1 MWLVIIVFIIL
12 TVVFIY
18 AMGYQKR
25 GTRCPEPLED
35 TKDQVCFDGNGKS
48 QRRGRGHDD
57 ESVETLLNRIA
68 WGAKHA
74 QTHYLYSM
82 SYIIA
87 YAIMLGVVALVLQ
100 RCPTVYE
107 MVMIIAGAFLI
118 TFSVFTLFNF
128 HTDRYPLYYI
138 RENVGRIKE
147 KLKLDTTFKN
157 PGKPIHDN
165 RIPFRTFVQDKLER

>member
-1 MWLVIIVFIIL
+1 MWLVI
-12 TVVFIY
+12 VVFILLTILFIY
-18 AMGYQKR
+18 SMSYNKK
-25 GTRCPEPLED
+25 GTRCPSPHED
-35 TKDQVCFDGNGKS
+35 TKEQICFDGNGKS
-48 QRRGRGHDD
+48 QRKGRGHDD

-68 WGAKHA
+68 WSSKKAEVK
-74 QTHYLYSM
+74 YLYSM

-100 RCPTVYE
+100 RVPTVYE

-118 TFSVFTLFNF
+118 TFSVFTLFSF

-138 RENVGRIKE
+138 RENVGRIKD
-147 KLKLDTTFKN
+147 KLGLDTTFKN
-157 PGKPIHDN
+157 PGKPRNND